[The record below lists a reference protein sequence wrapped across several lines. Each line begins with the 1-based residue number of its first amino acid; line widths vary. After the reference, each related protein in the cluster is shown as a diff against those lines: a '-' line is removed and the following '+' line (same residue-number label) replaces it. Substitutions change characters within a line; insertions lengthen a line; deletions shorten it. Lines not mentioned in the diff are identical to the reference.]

1 MKKKLLILSSL
12 VILNAS
18 SINLNITN
26 DTLETNLKVDIPQN
40 FSIRGDALYND
51 KKNNYYSVGFQAN
64 GVINPNYSN
73 TKFKLFVDYV
83 YTKKNSAL
91 PIGMGI
97 YDNSLFSNSQYSL
110 FANAEIEY
118 APTVLSF
125 RDAKR
130 FLSSRV
136 EFGISPIQN
145 AKLFVGYRI
154 ISFNHNYGS
163 NIYGGVGF
171 KF

>member
-1 MKKKLLILSSL
+1 MKKILLVLSSL
-12 VILNAS
+12 AILNAS
-18 SINLNITN
+18 DININITN

-40 FSIRGDALYND
+40 FSIRGDFLYND
-51 KKNNYYSVGFQAN
+51 KTNNYYSAGFQAN
-64 GVINPNYSN
+64 GLIYGDN
-73 TKFKLFVDYV
+73 TKLKLFLDYV
-83 YTKKNSAL
+83 YTKNNSAL
-91 PIGMGI
+91 PLGIGIFNDSFGEFT
-97 YDNSLFSNSQYSL
+97 YPLFT
-110 FANAEIEY
+110 NAEVEY

-136 EFGISPIQN
+136 EFGVSPIIN

-154 ISFNHNYGS
+154 ISFNKNYDS
-163 NIYGGVGF
+163 NIYAGIGF